1 MNDNDFDIPDG
12 EQEYAPELPPEL
24 TRPMLVDR
32 IKGDYFELAIEAND
46 EERQALAGRFDLI
59 ELKYLTANLILTPT
73 RSKSTIHLKATFE
86 ASVVQRCVVTLE
98 SVPSDL
104 KGVFECD
111 YAPELEAEDLD
122 VVEFDEMTA
131 DPPEPIINGEVDLGI
146 MLTEQFGLEL
156 DPFPRAPGA
165 DFDEVRDATN
175 GKLEDKDSNNPFAVL
190 KNLK

>member
-1 MNDNDFDIPDG
+1 MNDKDFDIPDD

-24 TRPMLVDR
+24 SRLMVVDR
-32 IKGDYFELAIEAND
+32 IKGDYFDLTIEATN
-46 EERQALAGRFDLI
+46 EELRDLAKRFDLV
-59 ELKYLTANLILTPT
+59 ELKYLTAILVLTPT
-73 RSKSTIHLKATFE
+73 RSKPTFHLKATFE

-98 SVPSDL
+98 PVPSDL
-104 KGVFECD
+104 KGAFECD
-111 YAPELEAEDLD
+111 YAQEIEAEDID
-122 VVEFDEMTA
+122 VVEFDEMTE
-131 DPPEPIINGEVDLGI
+131 DPPEPIVNGEFDLGI

-156 DPFPRAPGA
+156 NPFPRATGA